1 MDYFLVIF
9 FGYYYSHMIY
19 IEILALFFFTSLVG
33 CSFFLLIYVHELG
46 CFFEFVFFLGLKPR

>member
-1 MDYFLVIF
+1 MDYFLVFF

-33 CSFFLLIYVHELG
+33 CHFF
-46 CFFEFVFFLGLKPR
+46 C